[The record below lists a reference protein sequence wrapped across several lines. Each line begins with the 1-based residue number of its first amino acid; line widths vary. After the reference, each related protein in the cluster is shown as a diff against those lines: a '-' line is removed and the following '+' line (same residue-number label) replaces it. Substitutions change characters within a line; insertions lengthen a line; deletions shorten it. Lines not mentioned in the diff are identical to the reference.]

1 MDLSCS
7 KFEGEVL
14 DMCSST
20 PIVPQLLRSL
30 LVAGADAPHS
40 SPVEAVSV
48 SASAITVFGHG
59 VGVLLWNSSCRAF
72 LHSIEVSWGKSEVY
86 MIWFPHPG
94 LGVSLSVFDWCC
106 GVHDDDDS

>member
-1 MDLSCS
+1 MKSDSTDVLGEFDVDHHSVSTELSNSMDLSCS

-20 PIVPQLLRSL
+20 SIVPQLLRSL

-86 MIWFPHPG
+86 II
-94 LGVSLSVFDWCC
+94 
-106 GVHDDDDS
+106 